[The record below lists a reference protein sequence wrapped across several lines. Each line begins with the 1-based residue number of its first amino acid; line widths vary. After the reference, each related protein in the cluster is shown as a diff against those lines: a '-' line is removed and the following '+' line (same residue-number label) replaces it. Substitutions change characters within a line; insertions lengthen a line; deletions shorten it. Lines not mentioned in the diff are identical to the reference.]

1 MKIILSLLLSM
12 VCFCMDAQMS
22 HIEQFAEISPYCIN
36 YNDMPSGKEL
46 SEEYVLSHF
55 VQIQNM
61 FDNID
66 GCETTYYAQGQF
78 DWHSNK
84 YVIIKASTPY
94 RTSILLFKISNDDGV
109 DEYQRGLI
117 LQSSIGHRV
126 LRTSRITPDGIIN
139 CMTAYSHYDY
149 HSIVEKQYRLK
160 DLSQYSE
167 K

>member
-1 MKIILSLLLSM
+1 MKIILSLLMSM
-12 VCFCMDAQMS
+12 FCFCMDAQMS

-66 GCETTYYAQGQF
+66 GCETKYYAQGQF
-78 DWHSNK
+78 NWHSNK
-84 YVIIKASTPY
+84 YVIIKVSTPY
-94 RTSILLFKISNDDGV
+94 RTFILLFKVSNDDG
-109 DEYQRGLI
+109 DGEYQRGLI
-117 LQSSIGHRV
+117 LHSSVGLRV
-126 LRTSRITPDGIIN
+126 LSTSRITPDGIIRY
-139 CMTAYSHYDY
+139 MTAYSHFDY
-149 HSIVEKQYRLK
+149 HSIVEKKYRLK

-167 K
+167 